1 MVQFLGLMEHPRC
14 RAIHSVPLA
23 LLVLLVVIGGLC
35 PNPEVWTDWGAV
47 LQLKALMGISTTINQ
62 TLL

>member
-1 MVQFLGLMEHPRC
+1 
-14 RAIHSVPLA
+14 
-23 LLVLLVVIGGLC
+23 LVLLVVIGGLC

>member
-1 MVQFLGLMEHPRC
+1 MEHQRC

-35 PNPEVWTDWGAV
+35 LNPEVWTAWGPA
-47 LQLKALMGISTTINQ
+47 LQLKALMGISATINQ